1 MILSSALAQRGL
13 AHRVFADSQLS
24 VQAQLALV
32 PRPVREPAVSRLVL
46 DLRDARDRADRSAP
60 RLTLV

>member
-1 MILSSALAQRGL
+1 MHISASLA
-13 AHRVFADSQLS
+13 AHAFADARLS
-24 VQAQLALV
+24 VQAHVTQV

-46 DLRDARDRADRSAP
+46 DLRDARDRAERRPAP